1 MLILHVNKV
10 QQLPKV
16 LLLFTILILST
27 FLTVGYYY
35 HHHPLRFA
43 AAQREDENHDQ
54 DNSLPT
60 VSDPNL
66 KVEQVFKG
74 LRFPTKM
81 AFLGPDDILVL
92 EKDNGTVQRIVNG
105 KMLPEPVLDVNVAN
119 KFERGLLGIAVAKH
133 NNNNNNKQ
141 QQQQPDNDASI
152 GSSSSS
158 NTNADNGG
166 LMGIIGGSSIR
177 GSAGSSDSN
186 AGSGPTTYVFLYYT
200 ESEVEGSDICYK
212 ESTTCD
218 PAGEPLG
225 NRLYRYELV
234 DNKLVNPLLLLDLP
248 TDHNQH
254 NGGPVVIGP
263 DGNVY
268 VVIGDINH
276 NTKAQNNQKGPDP
289 DGTSGIL
296 RVTQDGQL
304 VNNPPLGD
312 TMPLALYYAYGIRN
326 NFGMDF
332 DPLTGNLWATED
344 GLYYVDELNLVK
356 PGFNSGWSKIDGM
369 ADRCNPAI
377 CRYLKDNPSLA
388 STVSPSKDAPPPS
401 FSLRSSTSSSSSS
414 SYLDSLVDFGGKG
427 KYSDP
432 QFVWEYNPTPTAV
445 KFLNS
450 DKLGKQYEND
460 LFVGD
465 FNHGNLYDFKL
476 NEDRTGLTL
485 PSDGPLADKVA
496 NAPNETKGIIFGT
509 GFGGPTPL
517 FIKKHK
523 DIGGITDIEVG
534 PDGYLYI
541 LTFRQ
546 NQGTIYRIVP
556 K

>member
-1 MLILHVNKV
+1 LTVLCSLLNLHVLKG

-16 LLLFTILILST
+16 LLIFIILILST
-27 FLTVGYYY
+27 FATIGYSY
-35 HHHPLRFA
+35 HDPRFRFVA
-43 AAQREDENHDQ
+43 AIAQAQTDEEEDEHEEAGQ
-54 DNSLPT
+54 VESGGALPI
-60 VSDPNL
+60 VNDPNL
-66 KVEQVFKG
+66 KVEKVFEG

-81 AFLGPDDILVL
+81 AFLGPNDILVL

-105 KMLPEPVLDVNVAN
+105 KILPEPVLDVDVAN
-119 KFERGLLGIAVAKH
+119 KFERGMLGIAVAKH
-133 NNNNNNKQ
+133 SNQ
-141 QQQQPDNDASI
+141 QQDID
-152 GSSSSS
+152 
-158 NTNADNGG
+158 ADNSG
-166 LMGIIGGSSIR
+166 LIGAIGTN
-177 GSAGSSDSN
+177 GDGSSDN
-186 AGSGPTTYVFLYYT
+186 GLTYVFLYYT

-212 ESTTCD
+212 ELTTCD

-263 DGNVY
+263 DQNVY
-268 VVIGDINH
+268 VVIGDISH
-276 NTKAQNNQKGPDP
+276 RTKAQNSQKGLEP

-296 RVTQDGQL
+296 RVTQDGQ
-304 VNNPPLGD
+304 VVDNPPLGD

-326 NFGMDF
+326 SFGMDF
-332 DPLTGNLWATED
+332 DPVSGNLWATEA

-369 ADRCNPAI
+369 VDRCNAAI
-377 CRYLKDNPSLA
+377 CGYLKN
-388 STVSPSKDAPPPS
+388 SPSVPSNAGSYKSPPLPS
-401 FSLRSSTSSSSSS
+401 FSLSSTNPSSSS
-414 SYLDSLVDFGGKG
+414 SYLDSLENFGGRG

-465 FNHGNLYDFKL
+465 FNHGNLYHFKL
-476 NEDRTGLTL
+476 NEDRTGLLL
-485 PSDGPLADKVA
+485 PSDGPLADNVA
-496 NAPNETKGIIFGT
+496 NAPNETKSIIFGT

-534 PDGYLYI
+534 PDGYLYV

-546 NQGTIYRIVP
+546 TQGTIYRIVP

>member
-1 MLILHVNKV
+1 VNKV
-10 QQLPKV
+10 RQLQKV
-16 LLLFTILILST
+16 LLLFTIIILST
-27 FLTVGYYY
+27 FLTIGYYY
-35 HHHPLRFA
+35 HHPFRFAA
-43 AAQREDENHDQ
+43 AAQREEEEQQEDDFI
-54 DNSLPT
+54 PT
-60 VSDPNL
+60 VNDPNL

-119 KFERGLLGIAVAKH
+119 KYERGMLGIAVAK
-133 NNNNNNKQ
+133 Q
-141 QQQQPDNDASI
+141 QQQDGNE
-152 GSSSSS
+152 GS
-158 NTNADNGG
+158 D
-166 LMGIIGGSSIR
+166 
-177 GSAGSSDSN
+177 
-186 AGSGPTTYVFLYYT
+186 GSGPTYVFLYYT

-212 ESTTCD
+212 ELTTCD

-234 DNKLVNPLLLLDLP
+234 DNKLINPILLLDLP

-263 DGNVY
+263 DQNVY
-268 VVIGDINH
+268 VVIGDISH
-276 NTKAQNNQKGPDP
+276 DTKAQNYENGPDP

-296 RVTQDGQL
+296 RVTQDGQI
-304 VNNPPLGD
+304 VDNPPLGD

-326 NFGMDF
+326 SFGMDF
-332 DPLTGNLWATED
+332 DPVSGNLWAAED
-344 GLYYVDELNLVK
+344 GLYNIDELNLVK
-356 PGFNSGWSKIDGM
+356 PGFNSGWEDLEGM
-369 ADRCNPAI
+369 ASRCMPKI
-377 CRYLKDNPSLA
+377 CRHLNNPSLSSSA
-388 STVSPSKDAPPPS
+388 GPNESSSPSYQS
-401 FSLRSSTSSSSSS
+401 G
-414 SYLDSLVDFGGKG
+414 LVDFGGKG
-427 KYSDP
+427 EYNDP

-445 KFLNS
+445 KFFNS

-460 LFVGD
+460 LFIGD
-465 FNHGNLYDFKL
+465 FNYGNLYDFKL
-476 NEDRTGLTL
+476 NEDRTGLVL
-485 PSDGPLADKVA
+485 LDGPLADKVA
-496 NAPNETKGIIFGT
+496 NAPNETKSVIFGS
-509 GFGGPTPL
+509 GFGGATAL
-517 FIKKHK
+517 NIKKHK
-523 DIGGITDIEVG
+523 DFGGITDIEVG

>member
-1 MLILHVNKV
+1 MQFLAVFMLLFNLNVNKV
-10 QQLPKV
+10 RQLSKV
-16 LLLFTILILST
+16 SLLFTILILSS
-27 FLTVGYYY
+27 FLTIGYFY
-35 HHHPLRFA
+35 HHTSSRFVA
-43 AAQREDENHDQ
+43 AAQKEENEHNEGEDSD
-54 DNSLPT
+54 DSFPT
-60 VSDPNL
+60 VNDPNL
-66 KVEQVFKG
+66 KVEKVFEG

-81 AFLGPDDILVL
+81 AFLGPNDILVL

-105 KMLPEPVLDVNVAN
+105 EVLPEPVLDVNVAN
-119 KFERGLLGIAVAKH
+119 KFERGLLGIAIAKH
-133 NNNNNNKQ
+133 TDQ
-141 QQQQPDNDASI
+141 QQQGNDADT
-152 GSSSSS
+152 GSSNS
-158 NTNADNGG
+158 NNEKSGVSGA
-166 LMGIIGGSSIR
+166 GGSDV
-177 GSAGSSDSN
+177 GSDAST
-186 AGSGPTTYVFLYYT
+186 GPTYVFLYYT
-200 ESEVEGSDICYK
+200 ESEVEGSDICY
-212 ESTTCD
+212 EELTTCD
-218 PAGEPLG
+218 PAGEPSG

-234 DNKLVNPLLLLDLP
+234 DNKLVNPLLLLNLP
-248 TDHNQH
+248 SDHNQH

-263 DGNVY
+263 DQNVY
-268 VVIGDINH
+268 VIIGDISH
-276 NTKAQNNQKGPDP
+276 RTKTQNSQKEQGI

-296 RVTQDGQL
+296 RVTQDGLL
-304 VNNPPLGD
+304 VDNPPLGD

-326 NFGMDF
+326 SFGMDF
-332 DPLTGNLWATED
+332 DPLTGNLWATEA
-344 GLYYVDELNLVK
+344 GLYYVDELNLVR

-369 ADRCNPAI
+369 ADRCTPAVCGYLNNNP
-377 CRYLKDNPSLA
+377 LSSSSTA
-388 STVSPSKDAPPPS
+388 SPDRSPPI
-401 FSLRSSTSSSSSS
+401 SSPLSSTTSSSSPS
-414 SYLDSLVDFGGKG
+414 SYLDSLEDFGGRG

-465 FNHGNLYDFKL
+465 FNYGNLYDFKL
-476 NEDRTGLTL
+476 NGDRTDLVL

-496 NAPNETKGIIFGT
+496 NHPNETKSIIFGT

-546 NQGTIYRIVP
+546 TQGTIYRIVP

>member
-1 MLILHVNKV
+1 LTVLCSLLNLHVLKG

-16 LLLFTILILST
+16 LLIFIILILST
-27 FLTVGYYY
+27 FATIGYSY
-35 HHHPLRFA
+35 HDPRFRFVA
-43 AAQREDENHDQ
+43 AIAQAQTDEEEDEHEEAGQ
-54 DNSLPT
+54 VESGGALPI
-60 VSDPNL
+60 VNDPNL
-66 KVEQVFKG
+66 KVEKVFEG

-81 AFLGPDDILVL
+81 AFLGPNDILVL

-105 KMLPEPVLDVNVAN
+105 KILPEPVLDVDVAN
-119 KFERGLLGIAVAKH
+119 KFERGLLGIAVAK
-133 NNNNNNKQ
+133 NSNQ
-141 QQQQPDNDASI
+141 QQDID
-152 GSSSSS
+152 
-158 NTNADNGG
+158 ADNSG
-166 LMGIIGGSSIR
+166 LIGAIGTN
-177 GSAGSSDSN
+177 GDGSSDN
-186 AGSGPTTYVFLYYT
+186 GLTYVFLYYT
-200 ESEVEGSDICYK
+200 ESEVEGSDVCYK
-212 ESTTCD
+212 ELTTCD

-263 DGNVY
+263 DQNVY
-268 VVIGDINH
+268 VVIGDISH
-276 NTKAQNNQKGPDP
+276 RTKAQNSQKGLEP

-296 RVTQDGQL
+296 RVTQDGQ
-304 VNNPPLGD
+304 VVDNPPLGD

-326 NFGMDF
+326 SFGMDF
-332 DPLTGNLWATED
+332 DPVSGNLWATEA

-369 ADRCNPAI
+369 ADRCNAAI
-377 CRYLKDNPSLA
+377 CGYLKN
-388 STVSPSKDAPPPS
+388 SPSVPSNAGSYKSPPLPS
-401 FSLRSSTSSSSSS
+401 FSLSSTNPSSSS
-414 SYLDSLVDFGGKG
+414 SYLDSLENFGGRG

-465 FNHGNLYDFKL
+465 FNHGNLYHFKL
-476 NEDRTGLTL
+476 NEDRTGLLL

-496 NAPNETKGIIFGT
+496 NAPNETKSIIFGT
-509 GFGGPTPL
+509 GFGGSTPL

-534 PDGYLYI
+534 PDGYLYV

-546 NQGTIYRIVP
+546 TQGTIYRIVP

>member
-1 MLILHVNKV
+1 LLLLILHVNKV

-35 HHHPLRFA
+35 HHPHFRFAA
-43 AAQREDENHDQ
+43 AAQREEDAQHEED
-54 DNSLPT
+54 DILPI
-60 VSDPNL
+60 VNDPNL

-119 KFERGLLGIAVAKH
+119 KFERGMLGIAVAKYH
-133 NNNNNNKQ
+133 NQ
-141 QQQQPDNDASI
+141 QQQQDE
-152 GSSSSS
+152 SSSDDSS
-158 NTNADNGG
+158 GQ
-166 LMGIIGGSSIR
+166 
-177 GSAGSSDSN
+177 
-186 AGSGPTTYVFLYYT
+186 GPTYVFLYYT

-234 DNKLVNPLLLLDLP
+234 DNKLVNPILLLDLP

-268 VVIGDINH
+268 VVIGDISH
-276 NTKAQNNQKGPDP
+276 NTKAQNFENGPDP
-289 DGTSGIL
+289 DGTSGVL
-296 RVTQDGQL
+296 RVTQDGQI
-304 VNNPPLGD
+304 VDRPPLGD

-326 NFGMDF
+326 SFGMDF
-332 DPLTGNLWATED
+332 DPVSGNLWATEA
-344 GLYYVDELNLVK
+344 GLYNIDELNLVK
-356 PGFNSGWSKIDGM
+356 PGFNSGWEDLEGM
-369 ADRCNPAI
+369 ASRCMPKLCRHLNNPT
-377 CRYLKDNPSLA
+377 LS
-388 STVSPSKDAPPPS
+388 SPSPSSPSSPPS
-401 FSLRSSTSSSSSS
+401 YQSG
-414 SYLDSLVDFGGKG
+414 LVDFGGKG
-427 KYSDP
+427 TYSDP

-445 KFLNS
+445 KFFNS

-465 FNHGNLYDFKL
+465 FNYGNLYNFKL

-496 NAPNETKGIIFGT
+496 NAPNETKSVIFGS
-509 GFGGPTPL
+509 GFGGATAL
-517 FIKKHK
+517 NIKKHK
-523 DIGGITDIEVG
+523 DFGGITDIEVG

-546 NQGTIYRIVP
+546 TEGTIYRIVP

>member
-1 MLILHVNKV
+1 LTVLCSLLNLHVLKG

-16 LLLFTILILST
+16 LLIFIILILST
-27 FLTVGYYY
+27 FATIGYSY
-35 HHHPLRFA
+35 HDPRFRFVA
-43 AAQREDENHDQ
+43 AIAQAQTDEEEDEHEEAGQ
-54 DNSLPT
+54 VESGGALPI
-60 VSDPNL
+60 VNDPNL
-66 KVEQVFKG
+66 KVEKVFEG

-81 AFLGPDDILVL
+81 AFLGPNDILVL

-105 KMLPEPVLDVNVAN
+105 KILPEPVLDVDVAN
-119 KFERGLLGIAVAKH
+119 KFERGMLGIAVAKH
-133 NNNNNNKQ
+133 SNQ
-141 QQQQPDNDASI
+141 QQDID
-152 GSSSSS
+152 
-158 NTNADNGG
+158 ADNSG
-166 LMGIIGGSSIR
+166 LIGAIGTN
-177 GSAGSSDSN
+177 GDGSSDN
-186 AGSGPTTYVFLYYT
+186 GLTYVFLYYT
-200 ESEVEGSDICYK
+200 ESEVEGSDVCYK
-212 ESTTCD
+212 ELTTCD

-263 DGNVY
+263 DQNVY
-268 VVIGDINH
+268 VVIGDISH
-276 NTKAQNNQKGPDP
+276 RTKAQNSQKGLEP

-296 RVTQDGQL
+296 RVTQDGQ
-304 VNNPPLGD
+304 VVDNPPLGD

-326 NFGMDF
+326 SFGMDF
-332 DPLTGNLWATED
+332 DPVSGNLWATEA

-369 ADRCNPAI
+369 ADRCNAAI
-377 CRYLKDNPSLA
+377 CGYLKN
-388 STVSPSKDAPPPS
+388 SPSVPSNAGSYKSPPLPS
-401 FSLRSSTSSSSSS
+401 FSLSSTNPSSSS
-414 SYLDSLVDFGGKG
+414 SYLDSLENFGGRG

-465 FNHGNLYDFKL
+465 FNHVNLYHFKL
-476 NEDRTGLTL
+476 NEDRTGLLL

-496 NAPNETKGIIFGT
+496 NAPNETKSIIFGT

-534 PDGYLYI
+534 PDGYLYV
-541 LTFRQ
+541 LTFHQ
-546 NQGTIYRIVP
+546 TQGTIYRIVP

>member
-1 MLILHVNKV
+1 LTVLCSLLNLHVLKG

-16 LLLFTILILST
+16 LLIFIILILST
-27 FLTVGYYY
+27 FATIGYSY
-35 HHHPLRFA
+35 HDPRFRFVA
-43 AAQREDENHDQ
+43 AIAQAQTDEEEDEHEEAGQ
-54 DNSLPT
+54 VQSGGALPI
-60 VSDPNL
+60 VNDPNL
-66 KVEQVFKG
+66 KVEKVFEG

-81 AFLGPDDILVL
+81 AFLGPNDILVL

-105 KMLPEPVLDVNVAN
+105 KILPEPVLDVDVAN
-119 KFERGLLGIAVAKH
+119 KFERGMLGIAVAKH
-133 NNNNNNKQ
+133 SNQ
-141 QQQQPDNDASI
+141 QQDID
-152 GSSSSS
+152 
-158 NTNADNGG
+158 ADNSG
-166 LMGIIGGSSIR
+166 LIGAIDTNGD
-177 GSAGSSDSN
+177 GSSDN
-186 AGSGPTTYVFLYYT
+186 GLTYVFLYYT
-200 ESEVEGSDICYK
+200 ESEVEGSDVCYK
-212 ESTTCD
+212 ELTTCD

-263 DGNVY
+263 DQNVY
-268 VVIGDINH
+268 VVIGDISH
-276 NTKAQNNQKGPDP
+276 RTKAQNSQKGLEP

-296 RVTQDGQL
+296 RVTQDGQ
-304 VNNPPLGD
+304 VVDNPPLGD

-326 NFGMDF
+326 SFGMDF
-332 DPLTGNLWATED
+332 DPVSGNLWATEA

-369 ADRCNPAI
+369 ADRCNAAI
-377 CRYLKDNPSLA
+377 CGYLKN
-388 STVSPSKDAPPPS
+388 SPSVPSNAGSYKSPPLPS
-401 FSLRSSTSSSSSS
+401 FSLSSTNPSSSS
-414 SYLDSLVDFGGKG
+414 SYLDSLENFGGRG

-465 FNHGNLYDFKL
+465 FNHGNLYHFKL
-476 NEDRTGLTL
+476 NEDRTGLLL

-496 NAPNETKGIIFGT
+496 NAPNETKSIIFGT

-534 PDGYLYI
+534 PDGYLYV

-546 NQGTIYRIVP
+546 TQGTIYRIVP

>member
-1 MLILHVNKV
+1 MFNLHVNKV
-10 QQLPKV
+10 RQLSKIS
-16 LLLFTILILST
+16 LLFTILILST
-27 FLTVGYYY
+27 FFTIGYFY
-35 HHHPLRFA
+35 HHASFKFVAA
-43 AAQREDENHDQ
+43 AAQKEEENDHNEVEDSND
-54 DNSLPT
+54 SLPT
-60 VSDPNL
+60 VNDPNL
-66 KVEQVFKG
+66 NVEKVFEG

-105 KMLPEPVLDVNVAN
+105 QILSEPVLDVNVAN
-119 KFERGLLGIAVAKH
+119 KFERGLLGIAIAKH
-133 NNNNNNKQ
+133 NGQ
-141 QQQQPDNDASI
+141 QQQRQANDADVDSSNSNSENNGLI
-152 GSSSSS
+152 GVIGADGSGTGTGSSS
-158 NTNADNGG
+158 T
-166 LMGIIGGSSIR
+166 
-177 GSAGSSDSN
+177 
-186 AGSGPTTYVFLYYT
+186 GPTYVFLYYT

-212 ESTTCD
+212 ELTTCD

-234 DNKLVNPLLLLDLP
+234 DNKLVNPLLLLNLP
-248 TDHNQH
+248 SDHNQH

-263 DGNVY
+263 DQNVY
-268 VVIGDINH
+268 VVIGDISH
-276 NTKAQNNQKGPDP
+276 RTKTQNSQKEQGI

-296 RVTQDGQL
+296 RVTQDGQI
-304 VNNPPLGD
+304 VDNPPLGD

-326 NFGMDF
+326 SFGMDF
-332 DPLTGNLWATED
+332 DPVSGNLWATEA

-369 ADRCNPAI
+369 ADRCTPAV
-377 CRYLKDNPSLA
+377 CGYLNNSPPLS
-388 STVSPSKDAPPPS
+388 STGSPDRSPPPAS
-401 FSLRSSTSSSSSS
+401 FPFSSTTSSSSSS
-414 SYLDSLVDFGGKG
+414 SYLDSLEDFGGRG
-427 KYSDP
+427 EYSDP
-432 QFVWEYNPTPTAV
+432 KFVWEYNLTPTAV

-476 NEDRTGLTL
+476 NEDRTELVL

-496 NAPNETKGIIFGT
+496 NHPNETKSIIFGT

-541 LTFRQ
+541 LIFSQT
-546 NQGTIYRIVP
+546 QGTIYRIVP

>member
-1 MLILHVNKV
+1 
-10 QQLPKV
+10 
-16 LLLFTILILST
+16 
-27 FLTVGYYY
+27 
-35 HHHPLRFA
+35 
-43 AAQREDENHDQ
+43 
-54 DNSLPT
+54 
-60 VSDPNL
+60 
-66 KVEQVFKG
+66 
-74 LRFPTKM
+74 
-81 AFLGPDDILVL
+81 
-92 EKDNGTVQRIVNG
+92 
-105 KMLPEPVLDVNVAN
+105 
-119 KFERGLLGIAVAKH
+119 
-133 NNNNNNKQ
+133 
-141 QQQQPDNDASI
+141 
-152 GSSSSS
+152 
-158 NTNADNGG
+158 
-166 LMGIIGGSSIR
+166 
-177 GSAGSSDSN
+177 
-186 AGSGPTTYVFLYYT
+186 
-200 ESEVEGSDICYK
+200 
-212 ESTTCD
+212 
-218 PAGEPLG
+218 
-225 NRLYRYELV
+225 
-234 DNKLVNPLLLLDLP
+234 
-248 TDHNQH
+248 
-254 NGGPVVIGP
+254 
-263 DGNVY
+263 
-268 VVIGDINH
+268 
-276 NTKAQNNQKGPDP
+276 
-289 DGTSGIL
+289 
-296 RVTQDGQL
+296 
-304 VNNPPLGD
+304 
-312 TMPLALYYAYGIRN
+312 LYYAYGIRN

-401 FSLRSSTSSSSSS
+401 FSLRSNTTTASSS
-414 SYLDSLVDFGGKG
+414 SYLNDLVDFGRKG

-465 FNHGNLYDFKL
+465 FNYGNLYHFKL
-476 NEDRTGLTL
+476 NEDRTGLLLL

-496 NAPNETKGIIFGT
+496 NAPNETKGIIFGS

-534 PDGYLYI
+534 PDGYLYV

-546 NQGTIYRIVP
+546 NQGTIFRIVP

>member
-1 MLILHVNKV
+1 MQVNKV
-10 QQLPKV
+10 RQHSKI
-16 LLLFTILILST
+16 LLLFTILIVST
-27 FLTVGYYY
+27 FLTVGYFYRQSPFRFVY
-35 HHHPLRFA
+35 FA
-43 AAQREDENHDQ
+43 AAQTEEGDQ
-54 DNSLPT
+54 HNELQDDDDVLPT
-60 VSDPNL
+60 VNDSNL
-66 KVEQVFKG
+66 KVEKVFEG

-119 KFERGLLGIAVAKH
+119 KFERGMLGIAVAKH
-133 NNNNNNKQ
+133 NNNDQQQLQ
-141 QQQQPDNDASI
+141 QQQGNDADI
-152 GSSSSS
+152 GSS
-158 NTNADNGG
+158 TNNDDGNGD
-166 LMGIIGGSSIR
+166 GSST
-177 GSAGSSDSN
+177 GQ
-186 AGSGPTTYVFLYYT
+186 GPTYVFLYYT

-234 DNKLVNPLLLLDLP
+234 DNKLVNPILLLDLP

-268 VVIGDINH
+268 VVIGDISH
-276 NTKAQNNQKGPDP
+276 ETKAQNNQKGPDP

-296 RVTQDGQL
+296 RVTQDGRL

-377 CRYLKDNPSLA
+377 CRYLKDNPLLA

-401 FSLRSSTSSSSSS
+401 FSLRSNTTTASSSS
-414 SYLDSLVDFGGKG
+414 SYLNDLVDFGGKG
-427 KYSDP
+427 TYSDP

-476 NEDRTGLTL
+476 NEDRTGLLLL

-496 NAPNETKGIIFGT
+496 NTPDETKGIIFGS

-546 NQGTIYRIVP
+546 TEGTIYRIVP